1 MYERIINLIGMDN
14 FKKINNCKVLLV
26 GCGGVGS
33 FAFTALIRS
42 GFLNITVIDKDQVE
56 LSNLNRQLVAS
67 LDTIGKSKVEIAL
80 NMAKNLNK
88 DIKIKAINTYL
99 SSDNIN
105 ILDKDYDYIIDA
117 CDTLKTKVELIKWA
131 EENNIKIITSLGMG
145 NRINASKIKI
155 TTLAKTAGDPLA
167 KVLRKLVKEHHLK
180 DNIKVCFSEELP
192 IKKGKVDSLI
202 TSPGIAGLLIV
213 NEIINDIVKL
223 S

>member
-213 NEIINDIVKL
+213 NE
-223 S
+223 